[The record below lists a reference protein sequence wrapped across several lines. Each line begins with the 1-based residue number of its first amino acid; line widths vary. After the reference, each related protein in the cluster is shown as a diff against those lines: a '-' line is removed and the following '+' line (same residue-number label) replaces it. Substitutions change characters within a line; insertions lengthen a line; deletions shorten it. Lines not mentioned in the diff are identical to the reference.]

1 MRSSKRQT
9 FSQVLL
15 NYVSPLM
22 AVLGWLLIIIYYLMV
37 IGNPGKNLPPV
48 IHKIKVSP
56 LIAPGT
62 VKTGLAASVQAFATD
77 PDGDKI
83 TYIWGSA
90 MERIQLDRFQDDR
103 CTYIAPAHPGID
115 FIWLIV
121 SDKAG
126 AENRDFVTVIIMDR

>member
-1 MRSSKRQT
+1 
-9 FSQVLL
+9 
-15 NYVSPLM
+15 M

-56 LIAPGT
+56 VIAPST
-62 VKTGLAASVQAFATD
+62 LRAGLAASVRAFATD

-121 SDKAG
+121 SDDTG
-126 AENRDFVTVIIMDR
+126 AANRDFVTIIITDR